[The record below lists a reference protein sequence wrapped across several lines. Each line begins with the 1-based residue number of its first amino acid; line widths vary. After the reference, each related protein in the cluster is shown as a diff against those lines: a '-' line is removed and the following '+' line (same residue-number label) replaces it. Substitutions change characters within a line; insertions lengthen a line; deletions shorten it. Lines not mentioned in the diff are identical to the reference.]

1 MKKKI
6 FVIIILLCVGIVLG
20 LCGSIFLGLCDCNK
34 CDEKVVDNN
43 KEKENEVNKEEAKD
57 VNGNTISIKDFV
69 GTWEVQGNN
78 VITLLSG
85 KSYEIENFI
94 IREMRPACSCAGICP
109 FDSEFYYNVD
119 NKLYSNIHVS
129 PNDFC
134 VQLVDKNTLKQVSC
148 DILKNECFS
157 DGIDTRLPRTS
168 ENYNIIFKKKSNDID
183 ESLSKNEIF
192 AS

>member
-1 MKKKI
+1 MKKKV
-6 FVIIILLCVGIVLG
+6 FVIILLCVGVVLG
-20 LCGSIFLGLCDCNK
+20 LCGSMVLGLCDCNK
-34 CDEKVVDNN
+34 NDEKVVDDN

-85 KSYEIENFI
+85 ESYEIENFI

-148 DILKNECFS
+148 DVLKNECFS
-157 DGIDTRLPRTS
+157 DGVDTRLPRTS

-183 ESLSKNEIF
+183 ESLSKNETF